1 MPPNLRYALRLM
13 IKSPAFT
20 AVAVLT
26 LGLGIGANTA
36 IFSVF
41 NALVLRPLPIH
52 DPDRMMLITV
62 SNPARGFRGSSFSL
76 ASYEALRDRNRSFS
90 GIAGFCF
97 DAFTLSGGAEPEQL
111 AAARV
116 SPNFFEVLGTPPLI
130 GRGFRPAEGDAGA
143 PPVAL
148 ISSALWQR
156 RFAGDRSILG
166 RTISLDQ
173 DVYTIIGVM
182 PADYAFPSPSQDVW
196 VTRLMK
202 YGRLQPEQIQTG
214 AGFLN
219 ALARLATGVGIQQAD
234 SEVAAITRRYRE
246 EHPRATDA
254 DPNAHLDIAPLQDS
268 LTLQIRPTLLVLT
281 GAVGF
286 VLLIACANVAG
297 LMMARATGRAKEIAL
312 RAALGAS
319 RAQLVGQ
326 LLAESVVLAA
336 AGAALGVLLA
346 AWGVEWL
353 VKADAGNN
361 LPGFQPIRVD
371 LAVLAFTVLVSMLT
385 GVAFGLVPALE
396 ASRPSLNGVL
406 RDGGWGTT
414 GGRRGHRLRSLLVAG
429 QMGLSIVLL
438 IGAGLLLESF
448 RQVQNVKLGFDAR
461 HTLTARLAIPP
472 ARYPDGPPRA
482 RFAREIEQRLQGI
495 PGVTAAAI
503 SQSVPLGPVVLSPL
517 LVEGQPAVPIGLRPL
532 AQWGG
537 ATPDYFRTLAIP
549 LLRGRYFT
557 WADDEKAPRVV
568 IVNESLARHFWPN
581 QSALGKHITFTR
593 FQAPFEIVGV
603 VGDTKSRGLEV
614 ESPMAIF
621 TAYPQWTWQSV
632 SLTLRTTGD
641 PRQLTRAL
649 GAMVASVDRN
659 QPVTNIRTME
669 EVVQNALSQ
678 RRETMYLI
686 AGFAAVAL
694 ILAVIGLYGVMAY
707 SVAQRATEIGI
718 RQAIGAQPGD
728 ILRMVLA
735 QGMRLSAI
743 GTGIGVIAA
752 AALTRLLE
760 RMLFHVSATDPATFT
775 AIAAIFLAVSLAA
788 CALPAWRATR
798 VDPLKALRSS

>member
-1 MPPNLRYALRLM
+1 MRQNLRYAVRMM
-13 IKSPAFT
+13 IKSPGFT
-20 AVAVLT
+20 GVAVLT

-36 IFSVF
+36 IFSVV
-41 NALVLRPLPIH
+41 NALVLRPLPLS
-52 DPDRMMLITV
+52 DPERLMLISV

-76 ASYEALRDRNRSFS
+76 ASFESLREKNRSFS

-97 DAFTLSGGAEPEQL
+97 DALTLTGGAEPEQL

-130 GRGFRPAEGDAGA
+130 GRGFRREEGEAGA
-143 PPVAL
+143 APIVL
-148 ISSALWQR
+148 ISSALWER
-156 RFAGDRSILG
+156 RFAGDRAILG
-166 RTISLDQ
+166 KTISLDQ

-182 PADYAFPSPSQDVW
+182 PAEYAFPSPGQDVW
-196 VTRLMK
+196 VTRVMK

-219 ALARLATGVGIQQAD
+219 AMARLAPGANIPQAD
-234 SEVAAITRRYRE
+234 AEVAMITRQYRE
-246 EHPRATDA
+246 EHPRAPDA
-254 DPNAHLDIAPLQDS
+254 DPNAHLDVAPLQDS
-268 LTLQIRPTLLVLT
+268 LTLQIRPTLLILT

-297 LMMARATGRAKEIAL
+297 LMMARATGRAKEIAV

-319 RAQLVGQ
+319 RAQLVRQ
-326 LLAESVVLAA
+326 LLAESVVLST

-371 LAVLAFTVLVSMLT
+371 LAVLGFTVLVSMIT

-396 ASRPSLNGVL
+396 ASRPNLIGVL
-406 RDGGWGTT
+406 RDSGWGTT
-414 GGRRGHRLRSLLVAG
+414 GGGRGRRLRNLLVGG

-448 RQVQNVKLGFDAR
+448 RQVQNVKLGFDAL
-461 HTLTARLAIPP
+461 HTLTARVAIPP
-472 ARYPDGPPRA
+472 SKYPDGPARA
-482 RFAREIEQRLQGI
+482 RFVHEIEESLRSI

-503 SQSVPLGPVVLSPL
+503 SQSVPLGPAVLSPI
-517 LVEGQPAVPIGLRPL
+517 LVEGQPVVPMGLRPL

-537 ATPDYFRTLAIP
+537 ATPDYFRTLSIP

-557 WADDEKAPRVV
+557 WADDEKAPRVL
-568 IVNESLARHFWPN
+568 IVNEALARHFWPN

-614 ESPMAIF
+614 ETPMAIF

-632 SLTLRTTGD
+632 SLTLRTDGD
-641 PRQLTRAL
+641 PRALTKAL
-649 GAMVASVDRN
+649 GTMVAAVDRD
-659 QPVTNIRTME
+659 QPVTNIRTMD
-669 EVVQNALSQ
+669 EVVKNALSQ

-707 SVAQRATEIGI
+707 SVAQRTAEIGI
-718 RQAIGAQPGD
+718 RQAIGAQRGD
-728 ILRMVLA
+728 IVRMVLA
-735 QGMRLSAI
+735 EGMRLSAMGI
-743 GTGIGVIAA
+743 VIGVIAA
-752 AALTRLLE
+752 IGLTRLLGG
-760 RMLFHVSATDPATFT
+760 MLFHVSATDPGTFA
-775 AIAAIFLAVSLAA
+775 AIAGVFLAVSLAA
-788 CALPAWRATR
+788 CAIPARRATR
-798 VDPLKALRSS
+798 IDPLEALRSR